1 MTDSRMRLLTTEV
14 TVAMVVRSIWLKPS
28 MMAPTKTQRPRRMA
42 SMDGVKM
49 LMRDQVAVMM
59 MPQSVAIVVASR
71 MGMNTSVG
79 CAAP

>member
-1 MTDSRMRLLTTEV
+1 MG
-14 TVAMVVRSIWLKPS
+14 
-28 MMAPTKTQRPRRMA
+28 
-42 SMDGVKM
+42 GVKM